1 MRVIADLHI
10 HGKYSRA
17 TSKALDFENLEK
29 YAKLKGL
36 NLLGTGDFTHPEWI
50 KEIKTITR
58 YLKNA
63 DEDEIA
69 KSAIKLKKKWQTLE
83 LVPEPS
89 KKK

>member
-1 MRVIADLHI
+1 MAKKNSFNVL
-10 HGKYSRA
+10 RA
-17 TSKALDFENLEK
+17 LNFSYYLMPKPESERKRWSKEVK
-29 YAKLKGL
+29 
-36 NLLGTGDFTHPEWI
+36 I
-50 KEIKTITR
+50 ITR

-83 LVPEPS
+83 IVPKPS